1 MKRRPNI
8 LVFFTDQQRA
18 DSCGCYGSP
27 NGLTPFLDSLGEDG
41 VVFDNAVSCQPV
53 CGPARAVIQTGQFAT
68 RNGCYRNAI
77 DLPADGQT
85 LARRMKAAGYKTG
98 YVGKWHLAGTG
109 VEPVPE
115 ELRAGYED
123 YWIAADLLEFS
134 SGPESGFVFDKQNR
148 KREFEKYRVD
158 AITDY
163 AVETLR
169 AHDPAEPLFLFVSY
183 LEPHHQNNQNRYVA
197 PEGYAQRYQD
207 AWVPDDL
214 VALDKP
220 DADWRANLP
229 DYYGCIRRLDE
240 NLERLVGVLKERG
253 MYEDT
258 IIVFTCD
265 HGSHFRTR
273 NGEYKRSCHEASVHI
288 PLVFRGGQFRG
299 GRHARQA
306 VSLVDLAPTLLDL
319 AGAAPAEE
327 MDGRSFAAM
336 AGQDIPGWD
345 EAVLIQISESEV
357 ARALRTPRYKYC
369 VTAPHKNPWLD
380 ACSDLYVE
388 ECLYD
393 LQQDPWEL
401 NNLIADP
408 ACRQVKEELR
418 ALLLEKIAAS
428 GEETPVILPLER

>member
-1 MKRRPNI
+1 MSKKPNI

-27 NGLTPFLDSLGEDG
+27 NGLTPFLDSLAKDG
-41 VVFDNAVSCQPV
+41 VVFDNAITCQPV
-53 CGPARAVIQTGQFAT
+53 CGPARAVIQTGQYAT
-68 RNGCYRNAI
+68 HCGCYRNAI
-77 DLPADGQT
+77 NLPATNKT
-85 LARRMKAAGYKTG
+85 LAHYMKQAGYQTG
-98 YVGKWHLAGTG
+98 YIGKWHLAGTG
-109 VEPVPE
+109 VEPVPQ
-115 ELRAGYED
+115 ELRAGYDD

-134 SGPESGFVFDKQNR
+134 SSPNQGFVFDKNNQ

-163 AVETLR
+163 AIETLR
-169 AHDPAEPLFLFVSY
+169 AHNPENPLFLFVSY
-183 LEPHHQNNQNRYVA
+183 LEPHHQNNLNRYVA
-197 PEGYAQRYQD
+197 PDGYSQRYQD

-214 VALDKP
+214 LALDKP

-240 NLERLVGVLKERG
+240 NLERLVSVLKEQG

-258 IIVFTCD
+258 IILFTCD

-288 PLVFRGGQFRG
+288 PMVFHGGPFLG
-299 GRHARQA
+299 GHRATQS

-319 AGAAPAEE
+319 AGIQTGDE

-336 AGQDIPGWD
+336 AQADIPDWD
-345 EAVLIQISESEV
+345 NTVLIQISESEV
-357 ARALRTPRYKYC
+357 ARAIRTPTYKYC

-380 ACSDLYVE
+380 STSDIYVE
-388 ECLYD
+388 EALYD
-393 LQQDPWEL
+393 LIADPNEL
-401 NNLIADP
+401 NNLVADP
-408 ACRQVKEELR
+408 STALVREKLR
-418 ALLLEKIAAS
+418 TLLLRKIAAS
-428 GEETPVILPLER
+428 GEEVPQIIPLA